1 MKNVS
6 IFFCVLTMVLTSC
19 VKLNDEPADAY
30 SSNTYFGNSNAAFNY
45 LVGCYAG
52 THLGGIFN
60 DYYQDL
66 EVGEATM
73 LDDITDNGV
82 CWALNQLPYA
92 LSLGTAVSSSGGY
105 SNFWMAYFPY
115 NGIRNDN
122 FFLEN
127 ADNTPGLD
135 AQTLAQW
142 KAEARFL
149 RAFDYARKYMFWGGV
164 PLVTKV
170 LSNGEELN
178 YPRVSGDSIYRFVV
192 QELDAVAQIL
202 PAANPNGSADAAR
215 ATKGAALALK
225 SRIELFHA
233 GMKAQGLY
241 DGITEPA
248 GAIDIGAAINDYI
261 AAANDAQAV
270 INMGMY
276 GLANDYEGLFL
287 ESAQG
292 TQDRQREVI
301 FEIAYQYSASGIA
314 SSMVYPNYTSKEGGW
329 NLIAPTQSIVD
340 EYETNNG
347 KMITDPANTLYDPG
361 KPYVNKDPRFYATIL
376 YPGKWWNDRYL
387 NTTDP
392 NDIEF
397 YNSSETHHSVTG
409 YCLGKWNAPQSQ
421 LLHDCN
427 DWQGVNF
434 IQIRYAEVLL
444 NYAEAMIELA
454 KLGNAQGNLAAA
466 AEYINMVRQRG
477 TSACVLE
484 GFPKGITYYMPP
496 ISVSDASTM
505 QKQLRHERRVEFAF
519 EGLRWF
525 DMKRWGIGGDVM
537 PGDVYGVPPGSID
550 VNHAVTDDVSGT
562 YAPFTITQPVQY
574 IKVGNARI
582 FDTNKHYYFPIP
594 QSDMDLEPGVLI
606 QNPNW

>member
-1 MKNVS
+1 MKQIS
-6 IFFCVLTMVLTSC
+6 IFLCGLIITITSC
-19 VKLNDEPADAY
+19 VKLNLEPFDAY
-30 SSNTYFGNSNAAFNY
+30 STNTYFGNKSAAFNY
-45 LVGCYAG
+45 LVACYAG

-73 LDDITDNGV
+73 LDDITDNAV
-82 CWALNQLPYA
+82 CWAPNQLPYA
-92 LSLGTAVSSSGGY
+92 LSLGTAVASSGGY

-115 NGIRNDN
+115 TSIRNDN

-127 ADNTPGLD
+127 VDKTPDLD
-135 AQTLAQW
+135 ATTITQW

-170 LSNGEELN
+170 LNIGEEMN
-178 YPRVSGDSIYRFVV
+178 YPRVSGDSIYHFIIN
-192 QELDAVAQIL
+192 ELDTVAQLL
-202 PAANPNGSADAAR
+202 PAANPNGLVDAAR

-225 SRIELFHA
+225 SRLELFHA
-233 GMKAQGLY
+233 SMKAQGLS
-241 DGITEPA
+241 DNVTEPKVV
-248 GAIDIGAAINDYI
+248 DITTAINDYI
-261 AAANDAQAV
+261 AAANDAKAV
-270 INMGMY
+270 IDMGQY

-292 TQDRQREVI
+292 THDRQQEVI

-314 SSMVYPNYTSKEGGW
+314 SSMVYPIYTSKEGGW

-347 KMITDPANTLYDPG
+347 KMITETSNTMYNPN
-361 KPYVNKDPRFYATIL
+361 KPYLNKDPRFYASII
-376 YPGKWWNDRYL
+376 YPGKLWNGRYL
-387 NTTDP
+387 NTVDP
-392 NDIEF
+392 NDVEY
-397 YNSSETHHSVTG
+397 YNSSETHHSMTG

-421 LLHDCN
+421 LMHDCN

-444 NYAEAMIELA
+444 NYVEAMIELA
-454 KLGNAQGNLAAA
+454 KLGSSQGNLETAAK
-466 AEYINMVRQRG
+466 YINMVRERG

-484 GFPKGITYYMPP
+484 GFPNGIKYYMPP
-496 ISVSDASTM
+496 ISASDANTM
-505 QKQLRHERRVEFAF
+505 EKQIRHERRVEFAF

-525 DMKRWGIGGDVM
+525 DMKRWGIGSAVM
-537 PGDVYGVPPGSID
+537 NGDVYGVYPGTID
-550 VNHAVTDDVSGT
+550 VNNVVTDDVSGT
-562 YAPFTITQPVQY
+562 YAPFTITQPTKN
-574 IKVGNARI
+574 IKVGNARV
-582 FDTNKHYYFPIP
+582 FDSNKHYYFPIP
-594 QSDMDLEPGVLI
+594 QSDMDLEKDVLI
-606 QNPNW
+606 QNLGW

>member
-1 MKNVS
+1 MKNLS
-6 IFFCVLTMVLTSC
+6 ILLCGILIATTSC
-19 VKLNDEPADAY
+19 VKLSLEPADAY
-30 SSNTYFGNSNAAFNY
+30 STNTYFGNQTAAFNY
-45 LVGCYAG
+45 LVACYAG

-82 CWALNQLPYA
+82 CWAPNQLPYA
-92 LSLGTAVSSSGGY
+92 VSLGTAVASSGGY

-115 NGIRNDN
+115 TGIRNDN

-127 ADNTPGLD
+127 VDKTPGID
-135 AQTLAQW
+135 DQTLAQW

-170 LSNGEELN
+170 LNNGEELD
-178 YPRVSGDSIYRFVV
+178 YPRTSGDSIYLFVI
-192 QELDAVAQIL
+192 QELNDVANIL
-202 PAANPNGSADAAR
+202 PAANPNGLTDAAR

-225 SRIELFHA
+225 SRVELFHA
-233 GMKAQGLY
+233 GMKAQGLS
-241 DGITEPA
+241 DGVTEPN
-248 GAIDIGAAINDYI
+248 GTPDITAAINDYI

-276 GLANDYEGLFL
+276 GLANDYTGLFL

-292 TQDRQREVI
+292 TQDRQQEVV
-301 FEIAYQYSASGIA
+301 FEVAFQYSASGIA
-314 SSMVYPNYTSKEGGW
+314 SSMVYPIYTSKEGGW

-347 KMITDPANTLYDPG
+347 KMITDPSNTLYDPT
-361 KPYVNKDPRFYATIL
+361 KPYLNKDPRFYASII
-376 YPGKWWNDRYL
+376 YPGKQWNDRYL
-387 NTTDP
+387 NTVDP
-392 NDIEF
+392 NDVEF
-397 YNSSETHHSVTG
+397 YNSSETHHSMTG
-409 YCLGKWNAPQSQ
+409 YCLGKWCAPQSQ

-444 NYAEAMIELA
+444 NYAEAMIELS
-454 KLGNAQGNLAAA
+454 KLGSSQGNLAAA
-466 AEYINMVRQRG
+466 ADYINKVRERG
-477 TSACVLE
+477 TSACLLE
-484 GFPKGITYYMPP
+484 GFPNGIKYVMPP
-496 ISVSDASTM
+496 ISVSDAQTM
-505 QKQLRHERRVEFAF
+505 ESQLRHERRVEFAF

-525 DMKRWGIGGDVM
+525 DMKRWGIGSAVM
-537 PGDVYGVPPGSID
+537 NGDVYGVPPGSID
-550 VNHAVTDDVSGT
+550 VNNVVTDDVSGT
-562 YAPFTITQPVQY
+562 YAPFIITQPAQY
-574 IKVGNARI
+574 IKVGNSRI
-582 FDTNKHYYFPIP
+582 FDTKKHYYFPIP
-594 QSDMDLEPGVLI
+594 QSDMDLEKGVLV
-606 QNPNW
+606 QNPGW